1 MKKIAYITLL
11 DTSAKSNGVNK
22 KIFAQCKA
30 FIHLG
35 YDVDIFSMTS
45 YGLMKTNLIT
55 GEYHEEKLSKRRN
68 VFLQRGYSLSKWA

>member
-30 FIHLG
+30 FINLG
-35 YDVDIFSMTS
+35 YDVDIFSMT
-45 YGLMKTNLIT
+45 K
-55 GEYHEEKLSKRRN
+55 
-68 VFLQRGYSLSKWA
+68 